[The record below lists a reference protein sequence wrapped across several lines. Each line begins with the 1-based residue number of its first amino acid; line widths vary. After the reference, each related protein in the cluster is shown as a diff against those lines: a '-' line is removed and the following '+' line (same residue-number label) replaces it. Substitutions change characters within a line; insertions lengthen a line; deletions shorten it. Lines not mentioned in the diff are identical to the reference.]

1 VAAPATRQSK
11 TKKRINRLER
21 VRIEMMIAQSGRGG
35 KSEIQKD
42 RKLEYRKSEE
52 RHGREDFTRA
62 QPLMDANARE

>member
-42 RKLEYRKSEE
+42 RKLE
-52 RHGREDFTRA
+52 
-62 QPLMDANARE
+62 